1 MLLQSDLVKSEFFSL
16 QCKQTNQCKIYNDI
30 VSHLLLYFVNRFCHI
45 IIHTILIHFVLNRYP
60 YLIFYLMKREHEQNF
75 ITCTHD
81 RFITIIVFTDGGGG
95 VGKFSNANIF
105 FVSVFPQKLFFT
117 CIQLILFQCLQP
129 LHTNYFKIFQPTPS
143 PPHLIKTIMV
153 CP

>member
-1 MLLQSDLVKSEFFSL
+1 ME
-16 QCKQTNQCKIYNDI
+16 
-30 VSHLLLYFVNRFCHI
+30 
-45 IIHTILIHFVLNRYP
+45 
-60 YLIFYLMKREHEQNF
+60 REHEQNL

-117 CIQLILFQCLQP
+117 RIQIILFQCLQP
-129 LHTNYFKIFQPTPS
+129 LHTNYFKIFQPTPPIP
-143 PPHLIKTIMV
+143 PPHQNNNGLPLK
-153 CP
+153 